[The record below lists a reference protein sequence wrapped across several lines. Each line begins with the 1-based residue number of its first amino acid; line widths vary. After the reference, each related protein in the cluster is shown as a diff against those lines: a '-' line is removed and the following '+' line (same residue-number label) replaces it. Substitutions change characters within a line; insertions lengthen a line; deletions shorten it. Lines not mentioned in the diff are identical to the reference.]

1 LTIAVKYL
9 FLALLGVAVVG
20 CAVTSDYH
28 PSQVEVPQRWSEQQA
43 DNASVA
49 QSTIAWWTLFH
60 DAELNSLIERA
71 VQANLDV
78 RLARTRLLEVRKQLG
93 ITSASFAPSLTG
105 TASYAREKES
115 KNAPAPLLVDR
126 NGAIEAP
133 GQSDNLFQA
142 RLDASWELDIFG
154 GQRRSI
160 EAARAAVEV
169 ATFESDGV
177 ILSLLAEVARTYIE
191 LRTTQHAIAVA
202 TENMSTRNELA
213 TLVSAR
219 YAGGMAPYGD
229 VAHAKLQARQA
240 AAEIPPLDSRYKNAV
255 NRLGTLLGL
264 WPGAL
269 ASELKA
275 PASIPRASPDFA
287 AGLPSDLLRQR
298 PDILRAERN
307 IAVTSARLGVATT
320 DLYPRFSLN
329 GTAGLASVSA
339 PDFFSAGSLLWKI
352 GPTLTWPILRRGQI
366 VATIEVRDLQQ
377 QEALIE
383 YRKIILVALED
394 AGNAIGAYAQ
404 QKNRHV
410 SLLAAVNES
419 EAALSMSGSRYKG
432 GMADF
437 REVLDARI
445 LQSQSQTELLQSDR
459 DVALALVTLYKALGG
474 GWNAA
479 SLGAKADAFD
489 PAVHCG
495 VAPTEGK
502 QPCSSSP

>member
-1 LTIAVKYL
+1 MSITVKYL
-9 FLALLGVAVVG
+9 FLALLGAAVVG

-28 PSQVEVPQRWSEQQA
+28 PNQVEVPQRWSDQQA
-43 DNASVA
+43 DNASVS
-49 QSTIAWWTLFH
+49 QSAIAWWTMFH
-60 DAELNSLIERA
+60 DTELNSLIERA

-93 ITSASFAPSLTG
+93 ITSASFAPSLIA

-115 KNAPAPLLVDR
+115 KNAPVPLLVDR
-126 NGAIEAP
+126 NGVIETP

-142 RLDASWELDIFG
+142 GLDASWELDIFG

-169 ATFESDGV
+169 AAFERDGV

-191 LRTTQHAIAVA
+191 LRTTQRAIAVA
-202 TENMSTRNELA
+202 TETLSTRNELA
-213 TLVSAR
+213 ALVSAR
-219 YAGGMAPYGD
+219 YAGGMAPFD
-229 VAHAKLQARQA
+229 EVSRAKFLARQA
-240 AAEIPPLDSRYKNAV
+240 AAEIPSMESRYKNAV

-269 ASELKA
+269 ASELKT
-275 PASIPRASPDFA
+275 PASTPRSSPDFT

-298 PDILRAERN
+298 PDVLRAERK
-307 IAVTSARLGVATT
+307 IAVTSALLGVATA

-329 GTAGLASVSA
+329 GTAGLASVSVR
-339 PDFFSAGSLLWKI
+339 DFFSAGSLLWKI
-352 GPTLTWPILRRGQI
+352 GPTLTWPILRRGQ
-366 VATIEVRDLQQ
+366 VVNTIEVRNLQQ

-383 YRKIILVALED
+383 YRKIILIALEEVD
-394 AGNAIGAYAQ
+394 NAMGAHAQ

-410 SLLAAVNES
+410 SLLAAVNDS
-419 EAALSMSGSRYKG
+419 EAAVSMSGSRYKG

-437 REVLDARI
+437 REVLEARI
-445 LQSQSQTELLQSDR
+445 LQLQSQTELLHSDS
-459 DVALALVTLYKALGG
+459 DVALALVTLYKAVGG

-479 SLGAKADAFD
+479 SLGAQTDAFD
-489 PAVHCG
+489 PATSCG
-495 VAPTEGK
+495 AASAKGK